1 MANRNSK
8 MLVLILIIST
18 LAFINITR
26 INHKPAD
33 IYATQQ
39 EVTELRKEVHDLR
52 KQLKQETHP
61 ARIQRRTMDWI
72 LQQGEF
78 ERGNSNE

>member
-1 MANRNSK
+1 MVRHYKLIA
-8 MLVLILIIST
+8 LILIVST
-18 LAFINITR
+18 LAFIHIMR

-33 IYATQQ
+33 IYASQQ
-39 EVTELRKEVHDLR
+39 EVAELRKEVHDLR
-52 KQLKQETHP
+52 EQLKQETHP

-78 ERGNSNE
+78 EGSAK